1 MLDFPLP
8 SGPMTAT
15 KSAGGLIQFLMLR
28 GHDGE
33 GALAGSSLKKVLRKG
48 SKEVDRWEDH
58 GA

>member
-1 MLDFPLP
+1 
-8 SGPMTAT
+8 MTAT
-15 KSAGGLIQFLMLR
+15 KRAGGLIQFLMLR

-33 GALAGSSLKKVLRKG
+33 AALAGSSLKKVLRKG